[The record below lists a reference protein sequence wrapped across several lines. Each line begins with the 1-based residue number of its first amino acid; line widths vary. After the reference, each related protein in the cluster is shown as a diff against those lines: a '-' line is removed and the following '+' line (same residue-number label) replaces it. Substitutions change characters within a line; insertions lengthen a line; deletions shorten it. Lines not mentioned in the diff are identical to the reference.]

1 MLKDATKAYSNKLVI
16 GISTAGS
23 LELGFCAQ
31 RVDFCRKIL
40 DGTVT
45 GDISDRTFVFIAAA
59 EQGANGEVNYDDPAV
74 MQACNPGWGASIR
87 PADMIADAQLAARIP
102 R

>member
-1 MLKDATKAYSNKLVI
+1 MHTYKSAKQYQVLKDATKAYSNKLVI

-45 GDISDRTFVFIAAA
+45 GDIADRTFVFIAAA
-59 EQGANGEVNYDDPAV
+59 EQGANGEVDYDDPAV

-87 PADMIADAQLAARIP
+87 R
-102 R
+102 RT